1 MYEFS
6 FPLSVLLG
14 PVTSADLQRLM
25 GTDIET
31 QRRSSA
37 LFLMKLKE
45 HRRLS
50 QVAVDDVVDGCR
62 MIFRQTTDRLQ
73 AGIREKLAAI
83 GMDSDDISLDDVFT
97 DLVDPFDG
105 LETQHKQE
113 KYFKETLGLIV
124 SE

>member
-25 GTDIET
+25 GTDTET

-37 LFLMKLKE
+37 LFLMELKE

-50 QVAVDDVVDGCR
+50 QVAVDGCC
-62 MIFRQTTDRLQ
+62 
-73 AGIREKLAAI
+73 
-83 GMDSDDISLDDVFT
+83 
-97 DLVDPFDG
+97 
-105 LETQHKQE
+105 
-113 KYFKETLGLIV
+113 
-124 SE
+124 

>member
-50 QVAVDDVVDGCR
+50 QVAVDDVDGCR

-83 GMDSDDISLDDVFT
+83 GIDSDDVSLDDVFT
-97 DLVDPFDG
+97 DLLLMD
-105 LETQHKQE
+105 
-113 KYFKETLGLIV
+113 
-124 SE
+124 

>member
-1 MYEFS
+1 
-6 FPLSVLLG
+6 
-14 PVTSADLQRLM
+14 M

-31 QRRSSA
+31 QHRSSA
-37 LFLMKLKE
+37 LFLMKLKK

-73 AGIREKLAAI
+73 AGIQEKLAAI
-83 GMDSDDISLDDVFT
+83 GIDSDDSLDNVFT
-97 DLVDPFDG
+97 DLVDPLDG
-105 LETQHKQE
+105 LEMQHKQE